1 MQQEKERRN
10 EKGMEL
16 MQAILVEI
24 FNGNVDKMYDILYK
38 NNPHIWAYGDT
49 NEQRVKN
56 YCMYNYDS
64 VFRMFMKKKNKHSF
78 RH

>member
-24 FNGNVDKMYDILYK
+24 FNGNIDKMYDILYK

-49 NEQRVKN
+49 NEQRVKTIA
-56 YCMYNYDS
+56 CIIMMVCS
-64 VFRMFMKKKNKHSF
+64 GCL
-78 RH
+78 

>member
-24 FNGNVDKMYDILYK
+24 FNGNIDKMYDILYK
-38 NNPHIWAYGDT
+38 TILIYGHM
-49 NEQRVKN
+49 EIQMSRG
-56 YCMYNYDS
+56 
-64 VFRMFMKKKNKHSF
+64 
-78 RH
+78 

>member
-24 FNGNVDKMYDILYK
+24 FNGNIDKMYDILYK

-56 YCMYNYDS
+56 YCMYNYDG
-64 VFRMFMKKKNKHSF
+64 VFGMFMKKKK
-78 RH
+78 